1 MNNLNTVALVGRVVE
16 DVKLQ
21 FSSRDNPY
29 IFFSLAVNQNVKKA
43 DHYEDEASFIDCQ
56 LYGRSAEA
64 LEKYLKK
71 GKLVS
76 LDGRLK
82 QNRWEKDG
90 QKFSRLVVV
99 VRELQ
104 LLGGGERA
112 ENGSE
117 GWARQETEAQKF
129 ADDGIPF

>member
-21 FSSRDNPY
+21 FSNRDNPY
-29 IFFSLAVNQNVKKA
+29 IFFSLAVNQSVKRG
-43 DHYEDEASFIDCQ
+43 DQYEDEASFIDCQ
-56 LYGRSAEA
+56 LYGKSAEA

-76 LDGRLK
+76 LDGKLK

-99 VRELQ
+99 VRDLQ
-104 LLGGGERA
+104 LLGGGSEA
-112 ENGSE
+112 GS
-117 GWARQETEAQKF
+117 GGIARQEAEAQKF

>member
-29 IFFSLAVNQNVKKA
+29 IFFALAVNQSVKRG
-43 DHYEDEASFIDCQ
+43 DQYEDEASFIDCQ
-56 LYGRSAEA
+56 LYGKSAEA

-99 VRELQ
+99 VRDLQ
-104 LLGGGERA
+104 LLGGGEKP
-112 ENGSE
+112 E
-117 GWARQETEAQKF
+117 ARPEAEAQKF
-129 ADDGIPF
+129 ADDGIPL